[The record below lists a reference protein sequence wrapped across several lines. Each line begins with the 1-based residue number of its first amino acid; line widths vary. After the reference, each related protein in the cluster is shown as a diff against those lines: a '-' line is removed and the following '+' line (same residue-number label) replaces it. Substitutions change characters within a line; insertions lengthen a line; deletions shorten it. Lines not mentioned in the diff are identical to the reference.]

1 MEFNSKS
8 TKKIIF
14 IVFFAALMFA
24 VFQNIDSVLA
34 LVFKIIGFFS
44 PVIAAL
50 CVAFVLNVLLV
61 PIETKLFGFMEKS
74 KNGFVNKLK
83 RPISIITTYLA
94 AVGIIAL
101 IIGVIIPE
109 LIDTVVGIA
118 EKMPDFVK
126 DAQAWIEGELHKFN
140 INSSLPEITINWQ
153 KAANQIVD
161 VLKNSSNMIF
171 RGAVD
176 ATTSIIGGVFDA
188 VFGLVLSVYV
198 LAKKEKIGCFLKNM
212 LTAFLKEKQ
221 TKRILHIASRTSD
234 CFSKFIGG
242 QLLEAF
248 ILGVLCFVGMLIFK
262 LPNALVISAI
272 VTITALVPIIGA
284 TIGVVA
290 GGFII
295 LVTDPIKAIFFVVF
309 MLILQ
314 QLEGNLIYPKVVGK
328 AVGLPSVIVLS
339 AVLVGGNIGGVFGAL
354 LGVPTAATIYVLI
367 KEYIAVKKRE
377 KSAEAPQ
384 IEENS
389 EIS

>member
-1 MEFNSKS
+1 MEFNSKN
-8 TKKIIF
+8 TKRIIL

-34 LVFKIIGFFS
+34 LLSKIIGFFS

-61 PIETKLFGFMEKS
+61 PIETKLFGFMGKS
-74 KNGFVNKLK
+74 KKRFVNKLK
-83 RPISIITTYLA
+83 RPASIVATYLA
-94 AVGIIAL
+94 AFGIIAL
-101 IIGVIIPE
+101 IIWVVIPQ
-109 LIDTVVGIA
+109 LIDTVVGVA
-118 EKMPDFVK
+118 GKMPDFVK
-126 DAQAWIEGELHKFN
+126 DAQAWIEGELDKFN
-140 INSSLPEITINWQ
+140 INSSLPEITINWE
-153 KAANQIVD
+153 KAANQIVN

-176 ATTSIIGGVFDA
+176 ATTSIIGAVFDA
-188 VFGLVLSVYV
+188 VFGFVLSIYI
-198 LAKKEKIGCFLKNM
+198 LAKKEKIGNFLKNM
-212 LTAFLKEKQ
+212 LAAFLKEKQ
-221 TKRILHIASRTSD
+221 TKRIVHIASKTSD

-248 ILGVLCFVGMLIFK
+248 ILGVLCFVGMLIFR
-262 LPNALVISAI
+262 LPNALVVSAI

-295 LVTDPIKAIFFVVF
+295 LVTNPIKAIFFVVF

-354 LGVPTAATIYVLI
+354 LGVPTAATLYVLI
-367 KEYIAVKKRE
+367 KEHIAAKKAIE
-377 KSAEAPQ
+377 KT
-384 IEENS
+384 EENS
-389 EIS
+389 ETV